1 MMMTRQ
7 SISILI
13 ATRNQGKVEEIS
25 KLLHEIGLAFP
36 IRSLSDQGIEDDFPE
51 TGQTFLENASG
62 KALFYNR
69 FVPDWLT
76 IADDSGLMVDALNGE
91 PGVYSARYSGPD
103 ATDARNNSKLLKN
116 LAGIEDRSARFVTT
130 VSLARHGR
138 ILASFD
144 GDVKGQII
152 DTPRGQNGF
161 GYDPI
166 FFYPPQQ
173 KTFAELST
181 EVKNR
186 ISHRAEAI
194 RKLISYLKEQSF

>member
-1 MMMTRQ
+1 MTRQ

-116 LAGIEDRSARFVTT
+116 LAVIEDRSARFVTT

>member
-1 MMMTRQ
+1 MTRQ

-186 ISHRAEAI
+186 ISHRAEAV

>member
-1 MMMTRQ
+1 MTRQ

>member
-1 MMMTRQ
+1 MTRQ

-116 LAGIEDRSARFVTT
+116 LAVIEDRSARFVTT

-186 ISHRAEAI
+186 ISHRAEAV